1 MAKPF
6 LFIVNPR
13 SGDYSGRKLP
23 ELTGFIE
30 EKMRDLGQ
38 VPQTVVTE
46 SGGHATEI
54 AAAALKSDR
63 WSAIVAAGG
72 DGTINEVAR
81 TMLYSDTPLG
91 ILPLGSGN
99 GLARHLH
106 IPMSI
111 AAALKRLVEGTP
123 VRMDS
128 ARING
133 IPFFCTC
140 GLGFDAAVSHRFAS
154 SSGRGLKNYVRYAF
168 EIYKEYQPI
177 PVNLDHENQQVFLLT
192 FANAG
197 QFGNNAWIA
206 PHASINDGLLDLCLV
221 PPFPEWYSMVFGAR
235 LFAKNLDQS
244 QYMSYRKFSEI
255 TIGVDAPALAHF
267 DGEPLTIDT
276 SEIHIKCIPR
286 SLTVIC

>member
-6 LFIVNPR
+6 LFIVNPK

-23 ELTGFIE
+23 ELTAFIE

-38 VPQTVVTE
+38 VSQTVITE

-54 AAAALKSDR
+54 AEAALKSGR
-63 WSAIVAAGG
+63 WNAIVAAGG

-81 TMLYSDTPLG
+81 ALLYSDTPLG

-99 GLARHLH
+99 GLARHLN
-106 IPMSI
+106 IPMNTGS
-111 AAALKRLVEGTP
+111 ALKRLAEGTP

-140 GLGFDAAVSHRFAS
+140 GIGFDAAVSHRFAS
-154 SSGRGLKNYVRYAF
+154 STSRGLKNYVRYAF
-168 EIYKEYQPI
+168 EIYKEYRPI
-177 PVNLDHENQQVFLLT
+177 RINLGQEDQQVFLLT

-206 PHASINDGLLDLCLV
+206 PKASVNDGLLDLCLV

-244 QYMSYRKFSEI
+244 QYISYRKFREI
-255 TIGVDAPALAHF
+255 TVGVDAPALAHF
-267 DGEPLTIDT
+267 DGEPLTIDS
-276 SEIHIKCIPR
+276 SEIRVECAPG

>member
-1 MAKPF
+1 M
-6 LFIVNPR
+6 NPK

-23 ELTGFIE
+23 ELIRFIE

-38 VPQTVVTE
+38 VPQTVITE

-54 AAAALKSDR
+54 AAAALKSNL
-63 WSAIVAAGG
+63 WNAIVAAGG

-81 TMLYSDTPLG
+81 AMLYSDTPLG

-106 IPMSI
+106 IPMNTG
-111 AAALKRLVEGTP
+111 AALKRLVEGTP

-128 ARING
+128 ARINEV
-133 IPFFCTC
+133 PFFCTC
-140 GLGFDAAVSHRFAS
+140 GIGFDAAVSHRFAS
-154 SSGRGLKNYVRYAF
+154 SSGRGLKNYIRYAL
-168 EIYKEYQPI
+168 EIYNEYQPI
-177 PVNLDHENQQVFLLT
+177 PINLDHENQQAFLLT

-206 PHASINDGLLDLCLV
+206 PHASVNDGLLDLCLV
-221 PPFPEWYSMVFGAR
+221 PPFPEWYGMVFGAR

-244 QYMSYRKFSEI
+244 QYMLYRKFREI
-255 TIGVDAPALAHF
+255 TIGIDAPALAHF
-267 DGEPLTIDT
+267 DGEPLTID
-276 SEIHIKCIPR
+276 SNEIHVKCIPR